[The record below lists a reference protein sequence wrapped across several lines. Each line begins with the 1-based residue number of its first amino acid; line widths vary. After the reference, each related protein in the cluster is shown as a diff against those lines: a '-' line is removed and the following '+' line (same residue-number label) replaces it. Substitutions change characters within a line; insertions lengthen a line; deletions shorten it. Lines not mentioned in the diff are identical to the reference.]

1 MQQKHRIEKI
11 SKKSLGAG
19 WKGLGLLISIIL
31 VLDSNVVPLHSNY
44 SPLTKQGE
52 IETLCLCII
61 NADMLFQRINIV
73 LSPGQRIC
81 RAGSYDPVV
90 ILQIHSIAVFDKDK
104 NPPYFQPLFDFLT
117 SELKVPE
124 KR

>member
-1 MQQKHRIEKI
+1 MTSRVAEVL
-11 SKKSLGAG
+11 KK
-19 WKGLGLLISIIL
+19 
-31 VLDSNVVPLHSNY
+31 P
-44 SPLTKQGE
+44 E
-52 IETLCLCII
+52 E
-61 NADMLFQRINIV
+61 RINIV

-124 KR
+124 KRMTVQFIDLPAHMVENGK